1 MDVSLIIMWTGFI
14 LAGYAVVGN
23 DSIQTLGT
31 FLSSN
36 EDKKWYVLWAF
47 AGSILAA
54 TLLWG
59 WMQYDGDVS
68 YGRLESYAFV
78 EDMGWPY
85 LLPPL
90 VLMLLTRTGIP
101 VSTSFLILTF
111 FKPKGLFDMTMKSIL
126 GYALAFCVAI
136 IVWQLVTRWLD
147 KRFINTEMSPGGTR
161 TWTILQWGSTG
172 FLWGQWLI
180 QDFANIFV
188 YLPRSL
194 HISEIIISLV
204 ILLTMLAIIFY
215 SKGGNIQKIVKA
227 KTNTTDIR
235 SATLIDFLYGIILLF
250 FKEFSNVPMSTTWV
264 FLGLLAGREIAIR
277 YRLELDEEPSDRQ
290 RARVPYVLG
299 MALNVLILFLIG
311 YVVYLR
317 DAVDNL
323 IIIVMAVVMVARA
336 AVAYFETVPGQK
348 NLSSAFRNI
357 FSDLGKVTFGLLVS
371 IALVYVMRYL
381 TTGTFMEITTG

>member
-1 MDVSLIIMWTGFI
+1 MWTGFI

-36 EDKKWYVLWAF
+36 EGKPWYVLWLF
-47 AGSILAA
+47 AGSILAG
-54 TLLWG
+54 TLLYG
-59 WMQYDGDVS
+59 WASYDGDVS
-68 YGRLESYAFV
+68 YGRLESYAFID
-78 EDMGWPY
+78 DMGWPY

-111 FKPKGLFDMTMKSIL
+111 FKPKGLIDMTMKSIL

-136 IVWQLVTRWLD
+136 IVWQLITRWLD
-147 KRFINTEMSPGGTR
+147 KRFIDTEIQAGEKR
-161 TWTILQWGSTG
+161 IWTVLQWASTG

-194 HISEIIISLV
+194 HLSEILISLT
-204 ILLTMLAIIFY
+204 ILLAMLAFIFY

-235 SATLIDFLYGIILLF
+235 SATLIDFTYGIILLF

-277 YRLELDEEPSDRQ
+277 YRLELDAEPSDRQ
-290 RARVPYVLG
+290 RARGAYYTG
-299 MALNVLILFLIG
+299 MVLNVVILLLIG
-311 YVVYLR
+311 YVVYLK
-317 DAVDNL
+317 DDINNL
-323 IIIVMAVVMVARA
+323 VIVIMAVAMAARA
-336 AVAYFETVPGQK
+336 AVAYLETIPGRK
-348 NLSSAFRNI
+348 NLRAAFRNI
-357 FSDLGKVTFGLLVS
+357 FSDLGKVAFGLVVS
-371 IALVYVMRYL
+371 IALVYVMRFL
-381 TTGTFMEITTG
+381 TTGTFIESIG

>member
-1 MDVSLIIMWTGFI
+1 MDASFIIMWTGFI

-36 EDKKWYVLWAF
+36 EDKAWYVLWAF
-47 AGSILAA
+47 AGTILAI
-54 TLLWG
+54 TLVMG
-59 WMQYDGDVS
+59 WSSYDGDVS
-68 YGRLESYAFV
+68 YGRLEGYAYV

-111 FKPKGLFDMTMKSIL
+111 FKPKGLVDMTMKSIL

-136 IVWQLVTRWLD
+136 IVWQLVTTWLD
-147 KRFINTEMSPGGTR
+147 KRFMDNEISDRENKL
-161 TWTILQWGSTG
+161 WTGLQWASTG

-194 HISEIIISLV
+194 SVAEIAVSLV
-204 ILLTMLAIIFY
+204 ILLVMLAFIFY

-235 SATLIDFLYGIILLF
+235 SATIIDFFYGIILLF

-277 YRLELDEEPSDRQ
+277 YRLELDAEPSDRD
-290 RARVPYVLG
+290 RARVSYIMGVV
-299 MALNVLILFLIG
+299 MNILILALIG

-317 DAVDNL
+317 DDINNFV
-323 IIIVMAVVMVARA
+323 IVIMALAMVARA
-336 AVAYFETVPGQK
+336 ALAYFETIPGRK
-348 NLSSAFRNI
+348 NLMAAFRNI
-357 FSDLGKVTFGLLVS
+357 FTDLGKVTFGLVVS
-371 IALVYVMRYL
+371 IVLVYVMRYL
-381 TTGTFMEITTG
+381 TTGSFIENIG

>member
-1 MDVSLIIMWTGFI
+1 MWTGFI

-36 EDKKWYVLWAF
+36 EDKPWYVLWAF
-47 AGSILAA
+47 AGTILAL
-54 TLLWG
+54 TLLYG
-59 WMQYDGDVS
+59 WSAHDGDVS
-68 YGRLESYAFV
+68 YGRLESYNFV
-78 EDMGWPY
+78 ENMGWPY

-111 FKPKGLFDMTMKSIL
+111 FKPKGLLDMTMKSIL

-147 KRFINTEMSPGGTR
+147 KRFINTEIGERETKL
-161 TWTILQWGSTG
+161 WTGLQWASTG

-194 HISEIIISLV
+194 HVSEITISLV
-204 ILLTMLAIIFY
+204 ILLTMLAVIFY

-235 SATLIDFLYGIILLF
+235 SATIIDFIYGIILLF

-277 YRLELDEEPSDRQ
+277 YRLELDEEPSDRD
-290 RARVPYVLG
+290 RAVIPYYLG
-299 MALNVLILFLIG
+299 MALNVVILLLIG
-311 YVVYLR
+311 YVVYLK
-317 DAVDNL
+317 DEINNFVIL
-323 IIIVMAVVMVARA
+323 IMAGFMVARA
-336 AVAYFETVPGQK
+336 AVAYMETVPGRK
-348 NLSSAFRNI
+348 NLMSAFRNI
-357 FSDLGKVTFGLLVS
+357 FSDLGKVSFGLAVS
-371 IALVYVMRYL
+371 IALVYIMRYL
-381 TTGTFMEITTG
+381 TTGSFMEITG